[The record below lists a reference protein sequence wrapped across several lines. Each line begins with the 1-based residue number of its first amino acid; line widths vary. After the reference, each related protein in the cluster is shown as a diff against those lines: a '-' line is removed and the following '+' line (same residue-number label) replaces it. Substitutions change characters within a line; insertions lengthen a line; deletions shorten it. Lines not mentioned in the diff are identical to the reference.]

1 MFFFSSGAYSTPVC
15 PADPA
20 KSFSCLNIHLKLLI
34 HSDTQTVHS
43 LVLDWFSKIYNPQR
57 MNRDCVSPIGDA
69 VFCWCLKVE
78 KSYAGYCAPGA
89 FLHSQ
94 TTLTRKNTQNIYFLP
109 HQTWY
114 EHQTFRKFLKYGFP
128 YITSWSTLPV
138 TYFANV
144 SSFST
149 CKFSQR

>member
-109 HQTWY
+109 PIRHGMSI
-114 EHQTFRKFLKYGFP
+114 KL
-128 YITSWSTLPV
+128 SLANL
-138 TYFANV
+138 ANV
-144 SSFST
+144 S
-149 CKFSQR
+149 KIYDRWLGG